1 MLAEPHR
8 VESRGLGALALRDRR
23 LEVAA
28 ALERAQTEGRSVAS
42 VHLRH
47 LNPLPPDLGHILRE
61 YRKVLVPE
69 INSGQ
74 LVRVLRAEYL
84 VDAVGFNRVRG
95 LPLASEEIYEA
106 IVQLI
111 GSKP

>member
-1 MLAEPHR
+1 VRAHIFYRQRRPLDLSQEYDGVPEAEPA
-8 VESRGLGALALRDRR
+8 V
-23 LEVAA
+23 
-28 ALERAQTEGRSVAS
+28 ERAQAAGHSVAS
-42 VHLRH
+42 IHLRH

-95 LPLASEEIYEA
+95 LPLASEEILEG
-106 IVQLI
+106 IHQLL
-111 GSKP
+111 GSHA

>member
-1 MLAEPHR
+1 L
-8 VESRGLGALALRDRR
+8 VVGWGGTYGSIT
-23 LEVAA
+23 AA
-28 ALERAQTEGRSVAS
+28 VERAQAAGKSVAPI
-42 VHLRH
+42 HLRH

-61 YRKVLVPE
+61 YRKVLGPE

-95 LPLASEEIYEA
+95 LPLASDEILEA
-106 IVQLI
+106 INQLL
-111 GSKP
+111 GGKS